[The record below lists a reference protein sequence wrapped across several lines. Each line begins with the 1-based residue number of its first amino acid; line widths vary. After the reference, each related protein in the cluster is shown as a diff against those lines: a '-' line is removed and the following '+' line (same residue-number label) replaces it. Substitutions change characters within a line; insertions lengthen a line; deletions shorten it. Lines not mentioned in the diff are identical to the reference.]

1 MPKASDL
8 PLEKQPLPLSAG
20 QYEDVQARYPSMDAA
35 HAIREIIRL
44 HLEAAAAQE
53 SRPPIQV
60 STELDH
66 D

>member
-1 MPKASDL
+1 MPKASEI
-8 PLEKQPLPLSAG
+8 PLVKKTLNLYEG